1 MRITKWNCIIAAVFL
16 FVLNLSAG
24 DNAASPQK
32 ESFSCSFAEGAWNKS
47 DWMNVSTREE
57 NKRHDWI
64 QKKDCID
71 NGGHYI
77 SMLYRKPFKGDFLVS
92 SKMDFAERMAPLI
105 VIGIKTGDAPDGSK
119 LYEELI
125 EVVVWDEGVNVW
137 HIKVVDGKSAA
148 KKTAFWK
155 FRLEKNTAYEL
166 SVRRKGKNLLISV
179 GGHSF
184 GYLENSLPEEC
195 LVGITACEG
204 VNRFYSFSVEK
215 Q

>member
-1 MRITKWNCIIAAVFL
+1 MAALKYFL
-16 FVLNLSAG
+16 PFIPILLTALGAEMDAENGIVA
-24 DNAASPQK
+24 PK
-32 ESFSCSFAEGAWNKS
+32 ESFSCSFAEGSWNTS
-47 DWMNVSTREE
+47 DWMSVTPPNE
-57 NKRHDWI
+57 KRHDWI

-71 NGGHYI
+71 NGGNYV

-105 VIGIKTGDAPDGSK
+105 VIGIKTSDAPDGSK

-155 FRLEKNTAYEL
+155 FKLEKNTAYEL
-166 SVRRKGKNLLISV
+166 SVRRKDKNLLISV

-195 LVGITACEG
+195 LVGITGCEG